1 MSINTEL
8 MQQVVAHLNANKEF
22 KEKSEKLI
30 KYDNQVNKISKVG
43 NAFIGTFVGGTGVAV
58 AGAMVSFSEQY
69 GQYDMPMLMGGLG
82 VFAAGLMGETICEQL
97 KAHIRSKSVDVYNDV
112 YSQVGESYI
121 AKVNESNQNYSE
133 DDYLNDLGEYQRENE
148 KVFNIA
154 DFDNESDCME

>member
-8 MQQVVAHLNANKEF
+8 MQQVVANLNANKEF
-22 KEKSEKLI
+22 KKQSEKLI

-43 NAFIGTFVGGTGVAV
+43 NAFMGTFVGGTGVAV

-69 GQYDMPMLMGGLG
+69 SQYDVPMLIGGLG
-82 VFAAGLMGETICEQL
+82 VFAAGLGGYTLCETV

-121 AKVNESNQNYSE
+121 AKVNESDQNYSE
-133 DDYLNDLGEYQRENE
+133 DDYFDDLGEYQRENE